1 MAFITEKEHDVEK
14 SPGQLGPKET
24 LDGSHDAQSHEDHD
38 TLTQGSNE
46 DAESTA
52 PPSMLAVCVTWG
64 YLNSFGSFQAY
75 YEGIMPD
82 VQPSTISWIG
92 SVQIWLTMVGGVF
105 TGRLL
110 DAGFF
115 LPTFFVGAVLQVLGM
130 FLMSISK
137 TYWQLMLTQGLLTG
151 LGGGIFFTPSLALV
165 TTYFDKRRG
174 IAIGLVTTGNAV
186 GGIIYPLVVRQ
197 LIPKVG
203 FGWTTRVIAFINLAC
218 LCVCLAFMRPR
229 LPPRKS
235 GAIIDWSAFREPV
248 FNLFVGGWWLIMW
261 ANYYTFYYIAS
272 YAVQELGMSYS
283 AATILVIIINGAAFP
298 FRVIVP
304 LFSDRFGPLNILIPV
319 TIVWAIVAFCWIA
332 VKSSGGYYAFAAVY
346 GATSGAFQC
355 LLPTTVASI
364 TDRLDKVG
372 TRMGM
377 AFALISFSSMTGP
390 PVGGA
395 LQSAD
400 GNSFV
405 GPQLWAACSTTVG
418 CVLCLG
424 ARWAKAG
431 FNFREKC

>member
-1 MAFITEKEHDVEK
+1 
-14 SPGQLGPKET
+14 
-24 LDGSHDAQSHEDHD
+24 
-38 TLTQGSNE
+38 
-46 DAESTA
+46 
-52 PPSMLAVCVTWG
+52 
-64 YLNSFGSFQAY
+64 
-75 YEGIMPD
+75 MPD
-82 VQPSTISWIG
+82 IQPSTISWIG
-92 SVQIWLTMVGGVF
+92 SLQIWLTMVGGIF

-174 IAIGLVTTGNAV
+174 LAIGIVTTGNSV

-235 GAIIDWSAFREPV
+235 GPLVDWSAFREPV
-248 FNLFVGGWWLIMW
+248 FDLFVGGWWMVMW

-272 YAVQELGMSYS
+272 YGVQELGMSYS
-283 AATILVIIINGAAFP
+283 TASILVIILNGAGAP
-298 FRVIVP
+298 FRVLIP
-304 LFSDRFGPLNILIPV
+304 MFSDRFGPLNIMIPA
-319 TIVWAIVAFCWIA
+319 TLAWSIVAFCWLA
-332 VKSSGGYYAFAAVY
+332 VKSPGGMYAFAAVY
-346 GATSGAFQC
+346 GAASGAFQC

-377 AFALISFSSMTGP
+377 SFALISFASMTGP

-400 GNSFV
+400 GGKFT
-405 GPQLWAACSTTVG
+405 GAQIWAACATIIG
-418 CVLCLG
+418 FVLIFG
-424 ARWAKAG
+424 AKWVRSG
-431 FNFREKC
+431 FDFRVKC